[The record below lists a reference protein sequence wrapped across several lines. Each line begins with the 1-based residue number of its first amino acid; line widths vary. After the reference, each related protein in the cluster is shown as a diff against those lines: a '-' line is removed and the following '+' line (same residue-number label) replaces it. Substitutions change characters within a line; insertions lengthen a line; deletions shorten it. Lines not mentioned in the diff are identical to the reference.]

1 MKLKLVLV
9 ILLAVP
15 LCGFGW
21 FKKDK
26 KPAAQSDTKSTEVTT
41 ADLPAGYALL
51 FDLLSDERNVSK
63 LLLVK
68 KERDELDKL
77 INEIADASK
86 AAHKKLEQLGKRA
99 KFNLE
104 DQQLPALESATR
116 ESIAK
121 EKAQHLLK
129 SKGAEF
135 EFYLLSTQHQALTY
149 GMHLARS
156 LAKGE
161 TDRDRQEFL
170 AQTAERFDRL
180 REGVSKLIGAHR
192 KTQ

>member
-1 MKLKLVLV
+1 MVSMKLKLVLV

-77 INEIADASK
+77 INEIADAAK

-99 KFNLE
+99 KFN
-104 DQQLPALESATR
+104 
-116 ESIAK
+116 
-121 EKAQHLLK
+121 
-129 SKGAEF
+129 
-135 EFYLLSTQHQALTY
+135 
-149 GMHLARS
+149 
-156 LAKGE
+156 
-161 TDRDRQEFL
+161 
-170 AQTAERFDRL
+170 
-180 REGVSKLIGAHR
+180 
-192 KTQ
+192 